1 MGTHQAVINLLAYQ
15 VPVIPNPTLWITC
28 YPRCLVKNSRV
39 LENQALHLEVSCHRR
54 ARGQP
59 FRMDQS
65 IINMTRVG
73 KSLLFRVVCNTAN
86 CHARWSLWDDQ
97 GNPHPIL
104 TLTENHRTFNDLQF
118 EVP

>member
-65 IINMTRVG
+65 TINMTRVG
-73 KSLLFRVVCNTAN
+73 KSLLFRVVQHGELSCTMEFVG
-86 CHARWSLWDDQ
+86 RSRESP
-97 GNPHPIL
+97 PH
-104 TLTENHRTFNDLQF
+104 TDSHRKPPDL
-118 EVP
+118 